1 MPRTV
6 EKPSILMRVIYA
18 LPIIGLIARDIAK
31 DPDAI
36 FYALVIFVTIV
47 VLAVKFW
54 GLVALTMTALLL
66 VPVIFI
72 LLILIS
78 VG

>member
-31 DPDAI
+31 DPDA
-36 FYALVIFVTIV
+36 
-47 VLAVKFW
+47 
-54 GLVALTMTALLL
+54 
-66 VPVIFI
+66 PVIFI